1 TMLSPRQH
9 ALLYRSRRAAAVALA
24 VADNFAAASEL
35 EPLREKNARAALAG
49 EEAAL
54 FKQLLAA
61 SAYVA
66 AFTFA
71 SYLVQ
76 TLDQESEPVN
86 DTDEPDFPVGTP
98 RDVLKSM
105 IAGLA
110 VALDGAADDMAAI
123 ARARAFARVAIEGLL
138 RRRDRFM
145 GLGRF
150 ENIHL
155 RLDADDFTLD

>member
-1 TMLSPRQH
+1 MDTGLTTIAEKDIERHLPTAQGLVTRVLVLTDAGGPRTPLAGTGRRFVPTVSTGGLRQTREVELARVIAAIRPEDTMLSPRQH

-71 SYLVQ
+71 SYLLQ
-76 TLDQESEPVN
+76 T
-86 DTDEPDFPVGTP
+86 
-98 RDVLKSM
+98 
-105 IAGLA
+105 
-110 VALDGAADDMAAI
+110 
-123 ARARAFARVAIEGLL
+123 
-138 RRRDRFM
+138 
-145 GLGRF
+145 
-150 ENIHL
+150 
-155 RLDADDFTLD
+155 